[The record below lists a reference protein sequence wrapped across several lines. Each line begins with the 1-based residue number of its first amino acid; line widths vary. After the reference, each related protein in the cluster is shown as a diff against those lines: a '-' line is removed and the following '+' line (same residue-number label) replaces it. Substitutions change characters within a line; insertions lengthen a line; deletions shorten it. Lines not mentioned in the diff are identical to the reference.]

1 MDILISTKLPSL
13 VTLGVI
19 DAMWTC
25 SCCRS
30 WWQGIVFIF
39 LAWSCQLQGGGGI
52 FYLFA
57 SIFRSCNQFFLFL
70 CASFVF
76 LQVPVVF
83 PAVPSPGPFLLVL
96 LALPQDALPV
106 SVYPNSSRAV
116 STSMA
121 TILSSQFKYFYLD
134 CFLQRV
140 RVARKRYL
148 LDARLST
155 CLCKISPT
163 LVAIEGCNFISPY
176 YPALLCRIRR

>member
-1 MDILISTKLPSL
+1 M
-13 VTLGVI
+13 LGVI
-19 DAMWTC
+19 SDYSCGGEEPQTKQSHMWNEC
-25 SCCRS
+25 H
-30 WWQGIVFIF
+30 
-39 LAWSCQLQGGGGI
+39 
-52 FYLFA
+52 
-57 SIFRSCNQFFLFL
+57 FF
-70 CASFVF
+70 
-76 LQVPVVF
+76 PIKM
-83 PAVPSPGPFLLVL
+83 
-96 LALPQDALPV
+96 
-106 SVYPNSSRAV
+106 

-176 YPALLCRIRR
+176 YPALLCRIRRQDIYAPLTRRGSIDTCVKRLIISNGGSAAYAQMSCNSSNHDVLP